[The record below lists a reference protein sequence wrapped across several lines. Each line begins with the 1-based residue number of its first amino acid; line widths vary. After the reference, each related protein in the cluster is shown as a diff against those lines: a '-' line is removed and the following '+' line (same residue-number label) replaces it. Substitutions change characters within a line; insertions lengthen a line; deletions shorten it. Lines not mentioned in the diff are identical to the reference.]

1 MALVAGY
8 STVKTTTETLKSDRL
23 FKAADGQIVPPQP
36 LELTLYANRK
46 RANAAVD
53 CLA

>member
-1 MALVAGY
+1 
-8 STVKTTTETLKSDRL
+8 LKSDGL
-23 FKAADGQIVPPQP
+23 LKAADGQIDPP
-36 LELTLYANRK
+36 EAFEFALYANRK